1 MTNAPSLA
9 RLRGTVMLAITLLTI
24 ATAAAQAE
32 PSHTLLAHGPSDN
45 RIDIV
50 LIGDG
55 YTAAELGAFADDVKA
70 VVGRM
75 FAQDPFQTYRSYFNV
90 RYVEVVSLHSGA
102 DHPEIGVLA
111 DTALNSTYNC
121 AEIQRLICVDTSAVE
136 DVLGRSVGPD
146 QRDVVIVLVNDPEYG
161 GSGGS
166 LAVSSV
172 HVDSAEIVLHEV
184 GHSFGLLADEYPGG
198 GPICEDQYEPTE
210 PNVTRMTSRSEIKW
224 GEWIDANTP
233 VPTRTSY
240 PADPGL
246 YEGGKYCETGT
257 YRPTYESKMRT
268 LGAPFEQVNTEQLVR
283 RIYNLVA
290 PIDEALPRA
299 PRVAVAQGERV
310 QFSVRAVRP
319 ADHDLQIRWTI
330 DGRPVSGAAALA
342 IDTGSLATS
351 DHQVTV
357 TVADPTAFVRN
368 DPAQLLSQ
376 SHTWTLQVGA
386 RTPPLVSTASGIN
399 ALLRELREFNPSTP
413 LRHSLENQL
422 TGALSADQRANAA
435 ATCGKLRAFTQH
447 IGSAAGRRL
456 AHNQQLHGDASAL
469 MLAVGCSAKS
479 EP

>member
-1 MTNAPSLA
+1 MRNTRSLTH
-9 RLRGTVMLAITLLTI
+9 LRRTLMLVTPLLTI
-24 ATAAAQAE
+24 ATAVAQAE
-32 PSHTLLAHGPSDN
+32 QSHTLLANGPSDN

-55 YTAAELGAFADDVKA
+55 YTAAQLGTFADDVSA
-70 VVGRM
+70 FVGRM
-75 FAQDPFQTYRSYFNV
+75 FAQSPFQTYRPYFNV
-90 RYVEVVSLHSGA
+90 RYVDVVSPQSGA
-102 DHPEIGVLA
+102 DHPEIGA
-111 DTALNSTYNC
+111 AANTALNSTYNC

-136 DVLGRSVGPD
+136 DVLLRSVGPD

-172 HVDSAEIVLHEV
+172 HGESAEIVLHEL
-184 GHSFGLLADEYPGG
+184 GHSFGLLADEYSGG
-198 GPICEDQYEPTE
+198 GPTCDNQHEPAE
-210 PNVTRMTSRSEIKW
+210 PNVTLMTSRSKIKW
-224 GEWIDANTP
+224 GEWIDANTR
-233 VPTRTSY
+233 VPTRTVY

-246 YEGGKYCETGT
+246 YEGGKYCETAI

-268 LGAPFEQVNTEQLVR
+268 LGAPFEQVNTEQLVK

-290 PIDEALPRA
+290 PIDEALPSGL
-299 PRVAVAQGERV
+299 RVAVAQGERV

-319 ADHDLQIRWTI
+319 ADHDLRIRWTV

-342 IDTGSLATS
+342 IDTVALTTS

-357 TVADPTAFVRN
+357 TVTDTTAFVRT

-386 RTPPLVSTASGIN
+386 RTPPLVSTASDIQ

-413 LRHSLENQL
+413 LRHSLETQL
-422 TGALSADQRANAA
+422 EGALSAYLRGNAVT
-435 ATCGKLRAFTQH
+435 TCGKLRAFTQH

-456 AHNQQLHGDASAL
+456 AHTQRLHAGASAL
-469 MLAVGCSAKS
+469 MLTVGCSARS